1 MGMVGVWKG
10 EGMTI
15 REQLADES
23 PEILLLDEE
32 KYDEA
37 IVGIVYKTSGMVAV
51 YDTIKIIEILN
62 QEMSYEDA
70 VDWYE
75 VNIEGSY
82 MGDQTPIYMTLLKD
96 IL

>member
-1 MGMVGVWKG
+1 MEMVRVREG

-23 PEILLLDEE
+23 PDILLLDEE

-37 IVGIVYKTSGMVAV
+37 LLGIVYKTTGMVAV

-62 QEMSYEDA
+62 QEMSYEDS

-75 VNIEGSY
+75 FNIAGSY

>member
-1 MGMVGVWKG
+1 MGMVGVREG

-32 KYDEA
+32 KYDDA
-37 IVGIVYKTSGMVAV
+37 IVGIVYKTTGMIAV

-62 QEMSYEDA
+62 QEMSYDEA
-70 VDWYE
+70 VDYYE
-75 VNIEGSY
+75 FNIEGSY
-82 MGDQTPIYMTLLKD
+82 MGDKTPIYMTLLKD

>member
-1 MGMVGVWKG
+1 
-10 EGMTI
+10 
-15 REQLADES
+15 
-23 PEILLLDEE
+23 
-32 KYDEA
+32 
-37 IVGIVYKTSGMVAV
+37 MVAV

-82 MGDQTPIYMTLLKD
+82 MGDKTPVYMTMLKD

>member
-1 MGMVGVWKG
+1 
-10 EGMTI
+10 MTI

-32 KYDEA
+32 KYDDA
-37 IVGIVYKTSGMVAV
+37 IVGIVYKTTGMIAV

-62 QEMSYEDA
+62 QEMSYDEA
-70 VDWYE
+70 VDYYE
-75 VNIEGSY
+75 FNIEGSY
-82 MGDQTPIYMTLLKD
+82 MGDKTPIYMTLLKD